1 MDSKKVELV
10 PNPHQEVIGKQVR
23 MRFEIIDS
31 DTSEWFEGIICNLM
45 QKNGI
50 YFPSDEETVFTSL
63 DDDDLEMLD

>member
-31 DTSEWFEGIICNLM
+31 DTSEWFEGSISSYD
-45 QKNGI
+45 GI
-50 YFPSDEETVFTSL
+50 TQRYMVYTFLQMKKQFL
-63 DDDDLEMLD
+63 RA